1 MEIIIL
7 ALNLLS
13 MQSQRHQE
21 SHLDVQIAIYF
32 PVVSRLN
39 GMWVPTKLLSLRS
52 CQTPREIA
60 MRADRQIWT
69 ADPELT
75 KFVLYLLSYNGIM
88 MESGRFELHIG
99 DLLA

>member
-1 MEIIIL
+1 MEITIL
-7 ALNLLS
+7 ALSLLS
-13 MQSQRHQE
+13 MQSQRYQE

-60 MRADRQIWT
+60 MRAEGGIRTRDL
-69 ADPELT
+69 PLT
-75 KFVLYLLSYNGIM
+75 KRLHYLCATTACPYVSFGIATQ
-88 MESGRFELHIG
+88 SKTLIT
-99 DLLA
+99 